1 MFCGQRENASYRI
14 IAECQ
19 EMIDSKFLHD
29 LVDLLIKCYYKIKN
43 FDSIESKQNIVF
55 N

>member
-1 MFCGQRENASYRI
+1 MFCGQRKNASYRI

-29 LVDLLIKCYYKIKN
+29 RTLSISLLNVITKSKTLIAENLNKI
-43 FDSIESKQNIVF
+43 
-55 N
+55 